1 MSSITSLI
9 HWKDVEASERKT
21 LKIANS
27 FSRNNQYASGVAP
40 QWTLFTRLW
49 WHQHRKSS
57 KVFNICK
64 KKKNV
69 CTIITL
75 FFVLYYLCIK
85 LKKIVY
91 ANAASMPPTRTKTKK
106 TGPPL
111 KRKKNLSHTRSTL
124 ANVSKYKCIP
134 SQHFGQWPLSGKQF
148 RQSNLKTKHDQF
160 IVWYISKCGYCE
172 GLKKKKSEMIKK

>member
-49 WHQHRKSS
+49 WHQHLKSS

-64 KKKNV
+64 KKKKV

-91 ANAASMPPTRTKTKK
+91 ANAASMPPYVYVSHKNKDQKNRSTFKT
-106 TGPPL
+106 
-111 KRKKNLSHTRSTL
+111 KKNLSHTRSTL

-134 SQHFGQWPLSGKQF
+134 SHFGQWHLAGKQF

-172 GLKKKKSEMIKK
+172 G